1 MNFDHKKETIR
12 EKYCFADF
20 PPRLV
25 DNVISQFHQKL
36 SHKQTEEELII
47 PDFLFELSK
56 RFVLVKFYFA

>member
-25 DNVISQFHQKL
+25 DNVISQFDQKL
-36 SHKQTEEELII
+36 SHKQTE
-47 PDFLFELSK
+47 
-56 RFVLVKFYFA
+56 